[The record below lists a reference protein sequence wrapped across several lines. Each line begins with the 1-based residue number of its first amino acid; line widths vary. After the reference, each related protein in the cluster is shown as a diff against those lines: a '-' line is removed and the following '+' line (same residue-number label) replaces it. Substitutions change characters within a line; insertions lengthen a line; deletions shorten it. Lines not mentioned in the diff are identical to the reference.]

1 MCLSDTIIEKK
12 MGEPSVQLLQ
22 NTGVPL
28 AQVSEQSGGEK
39 GSRDFF
45 IRNLVGGCMLA
56 VIACTWSHCANTRHN
71 CLSLLQH

>member
-12 MGEPSVQLLQ
+12 NGLPSVQLLQ
-22 NTGVPL
+22 DTGVPL

-45 IRNLVGGCMLA
+45 IRNGGGGVC
-56 VIACTWSHCANTRHN
+56 VP
-71 CLSLLQH
+71 